1 MLYLL
6 KKEEENMLNFITQK
20 DALKTYSKQKKDLK
34 NCPETLKLLESENE
48 SNNPYITLARVF
60 RLYNQGA
67 TEKHFDWYFYKYL
80 QTLEKKDQYT
90 FSCREEEI
98 TIAIDIFNPFITI
111 NKKELINPQWHLII
125 SYYAHIDAVVNH
137 DDNIYVKKMKAMPG
151 YKEPKQWRFNCKSLK
166 KWIEE
171 AF

>member
-1 MLYLL
+1 M
-6 KKEEENMLNFITQK
+6 
-20 DALKTYSKQKKDLK
+20 
-34 NCPETLKLLESENE
+34 
-48 SNNPYITLARVF
+48 
-60 RLYNQGA
+60 
-67 TEKHFDWYFYKYL
+67 
-80 QTLEKKDQYT
+80 EKKDQYT
-90 FSCREEEI
+90 FSCGEEEI

-125 SYYAHIDAVVNH
+125 SYYAYIDAVVNH

-151 YKEPKQWRFNCKSLK
+151 YKEPKQWGFNCKSLK